1 MPPQT
6 RSNTRKP
13 MTKAKRSSDITT
25 VDLDPPEPLAD
36 LPKSKRTRKLK
47 AKGIDFF

>member
-1 MPPQT
+1 MPPKT

-25 VDLDPPEPLAD
+25 VDLDPPET
-36 LPKSKRTRKLK
+36 KENTKIKV
-47 AKGIDFF
+47 

>member
-1 MPPQT
+1 
-6 RSNTRKP
+6 